1 MDGGNIR
8 LAAFGLLFCFY
19 PKLHASTLSSML
31 HLTQGASTGTIV
43 VTLYEKLTLTED
55 VYYKFVYTHS
65 VTKEVVT
72 DVIAAT
78 SDASTYPQRYN
89 EFSVNPS
96 VLFANKPIGE
106 WHYKVYEQEGI
117 NGAQGNLLEQGKL
130 FIQPS
135 TAFTYTTPNE
145 TTTYYIPAS

>member
-1 MDGGNIR
+1 
-8 LAAFGLLFCFY
+8 
-19 PKLHASTLSSML
+19 ML
-31 HLTQGASTGTIV
+31 HLTQGSTTGTIV

-78 SDASTYPQRYN
+78 SDDSTYPQRYN
-89 EFSVNPS
+89 EFAVNPS

-117 NGAQGNLLEQGKL
+117 SGTQGNLLEQGKL
-130 FIQPS
+130 FIEPA

-145 TTTYYIPAS
+145 TTTYYIPAN